1 MSCVERQQA
10 PQLSPTKASAAEG
23 DSKAIIVSPNGA
35 RNNALRRTKL
45 SNVDNKFRLTVK
57 NIKKHLE
64 HCDVQDLVT
73 DFNISANDIPYF
85 SDEDKKKLHKCATI
99 KDLFVRLSPYISWH
113 KRDVLRVLV
122 EVSDCEAAVDEL
134 NGFEEWLDTSQPIMN
149 YPIPQ
154 ASSSI
159 CPDPNSDMT
168 MIAMKANEDLKEVTY
183 KDFEQ
188 YQDTV
193 ARVGKVSSKALDL
206 QAANPGSSI
215 FYWLLPKSVV
225 KSFEENICNNLNY
238 LYNQGI
244 VEISFD
250 PNIVI
255 TTDSKLRIRS
265 LSYLTKIPPKRTEVS
280 EYV

>member
-1 MSCVERQQA
+1 MFCVEEQRS
-10 PQLSPTKASAAEG
+10 PQVLAIK
-23 DSKAIIVSPNGA
+23 DSETIAVSPSRAHDNV
-35 RNNALRRTKL
+35 LRHTKL
-45 SNVDNKFRLTVK
+45 SDVDKRFRLTVRS
-57 NIKKHLE
+57 IKKHLE

-85 SDEDKKKLHKCATI
+85 SDKVKKQLHKCETI

-134 NGFEEWLDTSQPIMN
+134 NGFEEWLDTSQSIMN

-159 CPDPNSDMT
+159 CPDPNSDIT
-168 MIAMKANEDLKEVTY
+168 MVTMKANKDLRAVTY
-183 KDFEQ
+183 KDVEQ
-188 YQDTV
+188 YQDTI
-193 ARVGKVSSKALDL
+193 AHIGKVSSKAFDL
-206 QAANPGSSI
+206 QATNPGSSI
-215 FYWLLPKSVV
+215 LYWLLPKCVV
-225 KSFEENICNNLNY
+225 KSFEENIRNNLDY
-238 LYNQGI
+238 LYDQGI
-244 VEISFD
+244 VEVSFD

-255 TTDSKLRIRS
+255 TTGSKLRIRS

-280 EYV
+280 ENV